1 MSEMKIED
9 WNGYKIRFV
18 NVNDE
23 WYAILKDVCD
33 ALSLQVEKVS
43 QKLDPDTMERVK
55 IYVEMP
61 SNHVHSKPFWMLAIN
76 EIGIYEVL
84 FASRKF
90 EARKFRHWSAGVLQ
104 KLRSKVGLEQYEVM
118 HMMDSKI
125 QDDIDSI
132 LDTLFFNPDNNKVM
146 QSITIPGGDV
156 EQRIFL

>member
-9 WNGYKIRFV
+9 WNGYNIRFV

-23 WYAILKDVCD
+23 WYAILKDICD

-55 IYVEMP
+55 IYAEMP
-61 SNHVHSKPFWMLAIN
+61 SNNVHSKPFWMLAIN

-90 EARKFRHWSAGVLQ
+90 EARKFRSWSARVLQ
-104 KLRSKVGLEQYEVM
+104 KLRSEVGLEQYEVM

-125 QDDIDSI
+125 QDDIDNI
-132 LDTLFFNPDNNKVM
+132 LDTLFFNPDNNKIM